1 MLGKKFKANSTEK
14 CRISG
19 GMNEECHETHAQ
31 HANDGVAPAQ
41 AQSPL
46 PKVQASVEAGIWG
59 LPL

>member
-1 MLGKKFKANSTEK
+1 MHQGPFLRPRASWATDPASAFEL
-14 CRISG
+14 
-19 GMNEECHETHAQ
+19 THAQ